1 MLELVMDR
9 EAWHATVHGAAE
21 SDVTERLNWSDWL
34 RGSLWGSPQALLPGS
49 LPESTLMCPPQ
60 AIPWQLKNKPPM
72 HWGPNPSWGFSF
84 PPSLGVQGAEHI
96 SGTPASQL
104 ETEVGSS
111 CQFSPPTGDQLLIFF
126 FFLTFYLCIYLAAL
140 GLSCGTWNLHCIMWA
155 LSSWHMGSR
164 ACGLSGCSVQA

>member
-1 MLELVMDR
+1 MLQSMGLQRVRRD
-9 EAWHATVHGAAE
+9 WATKLKWLTEGLPLRQPPSPPTWVPPRVH
-21 SDVTERLNWSDWL
+21 SDVSSSGHTLATEE
-34 RGSLWGSPQALLPGS
+34 QAPHAL
-49 LPESTLMCPPQ
+49 
-60 AIPWQLKNKPPM
+60 
-72 HWGPNPSWGFSF
+72 GPWGFSF

-104 ETEVGSS
+104 ETEIGSS
-111 CQFSPPTGDQLLIFF
+111 CQFSPPTGDQLLIFN
-126 FFLTFYLCIYLAAL
+126 FYLCIYLAAL